1 MSGFQQGSL
10 WGPDALAPPGGS
22 RRHPQVVFPATSAP
36 APTFS
41 PEPSGS
47 VASLEA
53 QDVPAP
59 LLQEGDSCTFSET
72 QAKGQAC
79 STPGRRCDGASD
91 SHALTS

>member
-1 MSGFQQGSL
+1 MSGFQHGSL
-10 WGPDALAPPGGS
+10 WGPDALVPPGGGC
-22 RRHPQVVFPATSAP
+22 RHPQVVFPATSPP

-41 PEPSGS
+41 LEPSWS
-47 VASLEA
+47 FASLEA

-72 QAKGQAC
+72 QAKAQGC
-79 STPGRRCDGASD
+79 STPDRCCDGASD